1 MLFRSAAAVA
11 ADPAAAVAR
20 ALADGEVPG
29 AEALP
34 GVWASQRM
42 DAGLLRT
49 GVVAPPVVWEEGMA
63 ALEVPTLLVTGD
75 RPGSA
80 RVGRDGLE
88 VLERLANARVE
99 TALVPGAGHDVRRT
113 RPAGFYDAVDAWLR
127 RAAPPG

>member
-1 MLFRSAAAVA
+1 M
-11 ADPAAAVAR
+11 AR

-34 GVWASQRM
+34 GVWASQRV
-42 DAGLLRT
+42 DAGLLHT

-63 ALEVPTLLVTGD
+63 ALGVPTLLVTGD

-88 VLERLANARVE
+88 VLERLANARME